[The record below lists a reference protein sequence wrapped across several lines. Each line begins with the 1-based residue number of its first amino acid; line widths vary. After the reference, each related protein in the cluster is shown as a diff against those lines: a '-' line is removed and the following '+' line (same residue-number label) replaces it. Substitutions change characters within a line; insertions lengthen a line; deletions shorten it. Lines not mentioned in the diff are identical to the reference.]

1 MDIYAPGAGILV
13 NAPLFGTQ
21 IESGSS
27 LACAQVS
34 AAASLLWE
42 KDRTRDAEFIRRLM
56 EETANV
62 GIDPEYGKGLLDVE
76 QAIEEFDAFVPGEK
90 EEAGEEKVQE
100 KPLLEFDEGEIKAL
114 WKDSDHQKM
123 VQRNSSDEYRLMYRA
138 AAYPDEGT
146 ENTNLLKK
154 DKRFHGSKNYLAT
167 LKFLVN
173 LAHEYYMKDKD
184 NPEKICTWAKNNSQ
198 LQPNTQGDIVYNVRQ
213 YVNRTIFP
221 ELGIREDYRRNKAYK
236 LMGLV
241 VHVAGDVYAHRARV
255 TSAMLNNAR
264 DRGSSS
270 EAYED
275 NVNVE
280 NWRYSDARKVVSD
293 LINKGASRDFRSY
306 GWNQNVL
313 RDLDRLCG
321 KKDSER

>member
-27 LACAQVS
+27 LAYAQVS

-100 KPLLEFDEGEIKAL
+100 KPLLEF
-114 WKDSDHQKM
+114 
-123 VQRNSSDEYRLMYRA
+123 
-138 AAYPDEGT
+138 DEGT